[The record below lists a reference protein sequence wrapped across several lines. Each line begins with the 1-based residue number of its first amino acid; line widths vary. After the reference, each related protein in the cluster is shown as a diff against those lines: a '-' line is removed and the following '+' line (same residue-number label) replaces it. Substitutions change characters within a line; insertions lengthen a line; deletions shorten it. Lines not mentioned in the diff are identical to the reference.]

1 MQKVNLGQT
10 GLSVSRL
17 SVGTDTG
24 IAADYGGKLL
34 KRAFELSVNFWDT
47 DSGYGTHPAVREG
60 LRGLNREDVVIA
72 SKTYAKTYDGA
83 HKDLHSSLEELATDY
98 IDIFHLHAV
107 DTMEDFQGR
116 CGALRMLLKAR
127 GDGLIRAVGVSTHTV
142 EVTQA
147 LAAISEVDVVL
158 TVISKT
164 GANIRRGGKLADML
178 VAAKTLSDSGKGV
191 YAMKP
196 LDRNKRVGSVESYL
210 SYLFNLPYVH
220 SICPGMKTIEELEM
234 NVRIINELGNSG
246 EEINA

>member
-1 MQKVNLGQT
+1 MQKVNLGKT
-10 GLSVSRL
+10 GLYVSRL
-17 SVGTDTG
+17 SVGTDTK

-47 DSGYGTHPAVREG
+47 DGSYGTHPAVREG
-60 LRGLNREDVVIA
+60 LRGLNREEVVIA

-83 HKDLHSSLEELATDY
+83 RKDLHSSLEELETNY
-98 IDIFHLHAV
+98 IDIFHLHSV
-107 DTMEDFQGR
+107 DTMEDFHER
-116 CGALRMLLKAR
+116 SGALQMLMEAKEN
-127 GDGLIRAVGVSTHTV
+127 GLIHAVGVSTHAV

-147 LAAISEVDVVL
+147 LSTVSEVDVVL

-164 GANIRRGGKLADML
+164 GANIRRGGELADML
-178 VAAKTLSDSGKGV
+178 VAAEALCDNGKGV

-220 SICPGMKTIEELEM
+220 SICAGMRTIEELEM
-234 NVRIINELGNSG
+234 NVQIINELSNSG
-246 EEINA
+246 